1 MSNKYPSIRF
11 ELPAGAVNCSLS
23 GTMEC
28 EARASPVQG
37 EVSAEQADGGVDAVE
52 CIVIVLDLCEFATF
66 YRTIPQSKPVPKRR
80 F

>member
-1 MSNKYPSIRF
+1 M
-11 ELPAGAVNCSLS
+11 
-23 GTMEC
+23 MER

-52 CIVIVLDLCEFATF
+52 CMVIALDFGEFATF
-66 YRTIPQSKPVPKRR
+66 RRTIPQSKPVPKSR